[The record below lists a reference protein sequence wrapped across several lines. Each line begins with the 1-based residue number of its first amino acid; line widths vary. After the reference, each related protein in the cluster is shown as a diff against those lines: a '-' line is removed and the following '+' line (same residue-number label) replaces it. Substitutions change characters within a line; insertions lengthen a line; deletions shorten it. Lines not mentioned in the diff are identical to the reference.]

1 MTLHPL
7 HSEFRLSLYMTEGVT
22 VNGQRLRCQGRR
34 RPEGNDQRVK
44 SVEGKGKR
52 VKNRGQR

>member
-1 MTLHPL
+1 MA
-7 HSEFRLSLYMTEGVT
+7 
-22 VNGQRLRCQGRR
+22 GRG

-44 SVEGKGKR
+44 SILGKGQR